1 VVSTRT
7 VFAVVGLVI
16 ALVGITTALVFDRY
30 VGMAILIVGAFLF
43 ILPFA
48 RSQDD
53 E

>member
-1 VVSTRT
+1 MASART
-7 VFAVVGLVI
+7 IFALVGLVVAI
-16 ALVGITTALVFDRY
+16 LGIGVALMFDRY
-30 VGMAILIVGAFLF
+30 FGMAILIVGAFLL